1 LSNSPRAAP
10 GARADATAHRPLTPF
25 TVDHFRAYTGVAI
38 LENGDP
44 FVAEEFQ
51 LCVMDELFAGVT
63 ETWVVVP
70 EGNGKTTL
78 MGLAA
83 LYHADYTGGAKV
95 LLAASSRDQCGLL
108 LGQAAGFVSRTP
120 SLKRRFRVFEGYRR
134 IVAHRT
140 SGLIQVYSAD
150 ERTGDGEIPTLALI
164 DELHRHRDMRL
175 YRVWRGKLDKRGGQV
190 VAISTAGEPGGEF
203 EQTIAR
209 IKRDGNAEQVEPSH
223 QRLTDGDMVVHRWAV
238 PETEDPEDMEAV
250 KAANPFSGVT
260 VAGLT
265 RKRKSPSMTPE
276 HWRRFTCNQVVRGE
290 SAAVNAQEWE
300 DARTDDRPRPGE
312 PVWVGLDLG
321 WTWDTTAIV
330 PLWRPDET
338 RHVFLDPTVIV
349 PPRDGTST
357 PPSRVQQ
364 ALMDVHL
371 VNPIH
376 TLVMDGAAGGE
387 QLAEWITEHIG
398 ARVIVH
404 SNGNTA
410 QALAAQRF
418 YEGLRAEP
426 APTLQHTGHPD
437 LTAHVLNARAR
448 ILPRGDVV
456 FDRPSQTRS
465 ATGQD
470 QRVIDALSAG
480 QAVHSV
486 AVGEA
491 IGPPPI
497 NVDDYRIGLL

>member
-1 LSNSPRAAP
+1 MRAVAP
-10 GARADATAHRPLTPF
+10 DRTAHQPLAPF
-25 TVDHFRAYTGVAI
+25 TVDHFRRYARVAV
-38 LENGDP
+38 LDNGDQFEP
-44 FVAEEFQ
+44 EDFQ
-51 LCVMDELFAGVT
+51 LEVMDELFAGIT
-63 ETWVVVP
+63 EVWVVIP

-78 MGLAA
+78 MGLAS
-83 LYHADYTGGAKV
+83 LYHADYTPSAKV

-108 LGQAAGFVSRTP
+108 LGQAGGFVHRTP
-120 SLKRRFRVFEGYRR
+120 SLKRRFRVFDGYRR
-134 IVAHRT
+134 IDALRT
-140 SGLIQVYSAD
+140 FGRIQVYAAD
-150 ERTGDGEIPTLALI
+150 DRTGDGEIPTLALI

-175 YRVWRGKLDKRGGQV
+175 YRVWRGKLDKRGGQLA
-190 VAISTAGEPGGEF
+190 AISTAGEPGGDF

-209 IKRDGNAEQVEPSH
+209 VKREGETESISLAHDRYSG
-223 QRLTDGDMVVHRWAV
+223 GDMVVHRWAV
-238 PETEDPEDMEAV
+238 PDDADVEDMAIV

-260 VAGLT
+260 LETLA

-290 SAAVNAQEWE
+290 SAAINAQEWK
-300 DARTDDRPRPGE
+300 DAITEDRPRAGE

-330 PLWRPDET
+330 PMWAPEPGRFVL
-338 RHVFLDPTVIV
+338 LDPNIIV

-357 PPSRVQQ
+357 PPSKVQQ

-371 VNPIH
+371 VNPVH

-387 QLAEWITEHIG
+387 QLAEWVQEHIG
-398 ARVIVH
+398 CRVVVH

-426 APTLQHTGHPD
+426 EPTLQHTGHPD
-437 LTAHVLNARAR
+437 LTTHVLNARAR
-448 ILPRGDVV
+448 MLPRGDVV

-470 QRVIDALSAG
+470 QRVIDGLSAAS
-480 QAVHSV
+480 AVHSV
-486 AVGEA
+486 AVGDSM
-491 IGPPPI
+491 GPEPI
-497 NVDDYRIGLL
+497 NVNDYRIGLL